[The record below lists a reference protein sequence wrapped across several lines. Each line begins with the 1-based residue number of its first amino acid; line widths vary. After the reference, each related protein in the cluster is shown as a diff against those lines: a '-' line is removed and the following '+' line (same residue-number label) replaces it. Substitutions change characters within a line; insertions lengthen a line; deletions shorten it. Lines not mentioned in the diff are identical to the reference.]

1 MQALHIPTYI
11 HTYWQC
17 FLLCSPYIFLAS
29 FVLSFLVAFEVP
41 RICNWLQLIAKCI
54 GLKIEDS
61 QKNFFNPG
69 LGWRLK
75 ILRKTSSIQV
85 WLHIFN
91 PGLDWRSFSENLQ
104 SSIFNPG
111 LGTYIDR
118 WCSGTNQS
126 TAWIATWNQPTR
138 LPHIPCRP
146 CKALGTSQ
154 TNLLCS
160 RKNQQ
165 HEPSHQWTY
174 CSPQKRIVCV
184 PPCIK
189 SRQYPKHFPTS
200 PRGQYCAGSLLLIFR
215 GQKRS
220 GAFRRIWPSAALGKL
235 LKLRNQAICISRCR
249 NRCSFAL

>member
-1 MQALHIPTYI
+1 MTSHHITCKHYIYLLTYI

-41 RICNWLQLIAKCI
+41 RICNWLQLIAKCNR
-54 GLKIEDS
+54 IED
-61 QKNFFNPG
+61 
-69 LGWRLK
+69 WRFSEKLLQSRSVVEDWRFSEK
-75 ILRKTSSIQV
+75 LLQSRSGFI
-85 WLHIFN
+85 HIFN

-126 TAWIATWNQPTR
+126 TAWIATWNQPAR

-165 HEPSHQWTY
+165 HEPSL
-174 CSPQKRIVCV
+174 PVDM
-184 PPCIK
+184 
-189 SRQYPKHFPTS
+189 
-200 PRGQYCAGSLLLIFR
+200 L
-215 GQKRS
+215 
-220 GAFRRIWPSAALGKL
+220 
-235 LKLRNQAICISRCR
+235 
-249 NRCSFAL
+249 